1 MPHPTRAMALYPRTS
16 SSWIRSRRSTSVPWT
31 ATARRSAPSSSSSG
45 VTGARMGGV
54 SDTAFDVSHS
64 LTSVDV
70 RASARPAGH
79 NGSMADDETRN
90 EQEQSAGASPEPA
103 APAPAPTEAQ
113 QTAAAQPAQAQE
125 TASAQPAQA
134 QPTAPTA
141 PVQAEPTA
149 PAQPAQAEQTA
160 PTAPVEAERTA

>member
-16 SSWIRSRRSTSVPWT
+16 SSWIRSSRCASVRWT
-31 ATARRSAPSSSSSG
+31 ATAGRSAPSSSSSG
-45 VTGARMGGV
+45 VTGVRMGGV

-64 LTSVDV
+64 PTSVDV

-90 EQEQSAGASPEPA
+90 EQEQSAGTSPEPA
-103 APAPAPTEAQ
+103 APAPAPAPTEAQ

-134 QPTAPTA
+134 QETASAQPAQAQPTAPAA

-149 PAQPAQAEQTA
+149 PAQPA
-160 PTAPVEAERTA
+160 